1 MDHISSLKQLVA
13 ETLPE
18 QSVNTGLELV
28 NSEETLLQWLEIRL
42 NDLILH
48 HFETL
53 LFLLYRID
61 IDEAQVRKMLGARAN
76 ENAGRIL
83 AELILK
89 RQKEKLAWREKLKG
103 YGTDGDDSER
113 W

>member
-1 MDHISSLKQLVA
+1 
-13 ETLPE
+13 
-18 QSVNTGLELV
+18 
-28 NSEETLLQWLEIRL
+28 
-42 NDLILH
+42 
-48 HFETL
+48 
-53 LFLLYRID
+53 LYRID
-61 IDEAQVRKMLGARAN
+61 IDEAQVRKMLSTRAQ

-103 YGTDGDDSER
+103 YGTDGDENER

>member
-1 MDHISSLKQLVA
+1 VDNISSLKKLVA

-28 NSEETLLQWLEIRL
+28 NTEEALLQWLEIRL

-61 IDEAQVRKMLGARAN
+61 IDEAQVRKMLSTRAQ

-103 YGTDGDDSER
+103 YGTDGDENER